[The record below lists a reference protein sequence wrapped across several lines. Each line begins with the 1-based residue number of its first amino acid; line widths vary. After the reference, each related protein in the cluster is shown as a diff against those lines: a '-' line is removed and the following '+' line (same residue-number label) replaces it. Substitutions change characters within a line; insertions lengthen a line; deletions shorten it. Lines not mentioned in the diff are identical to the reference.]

1 MNWGKSIL
9 LAFVLF
15 AALMAALVTIC
26 MRQHIGLV
34 TTDYYADELKY
45 QEQIARIRNADSLVV
60 KPEIRRDGNY
70 LIVRFD
76 GFSEMQKGDLK
87 LFRPSDPTLDRQ
99 FTFPPATGVQRY
111 LSVDGLRKGMY
122 RAKMQWTIRGKQF
135 FFEQMIYL

>member
-34 TTDYYADELKY
+34 TSDYYVDELKY

-70 LIVRFD
+70 LIVHFD
-76 GFSEMQKGDLK
+76 GFNDMQNGDLK

-99 FTFPPATGVQRY
+99 FIFPPATGAQRY

-122 RAKMQWTIRGKQF
+122 RAKMQWTIRGKEF